1 MELST
6 ELDQRHG
13 IVYGIE
19 WLNTGTEI
27 VKRLRPGS
35 THLLEND
42 MRQRDKDKKIVF
54 EEELIKL
61 EKEFENAQSYPWH
74 LIEAMRYLK
83 AELKKLEGE

>member
-1 MELST
+1 
-6 ELDQRHG
+6 
-13 IVYGIE
+13 
-19 WLNTGTEI
+19 
-27 VKRLRPGS
+27 
-35 THLLEND
+35 